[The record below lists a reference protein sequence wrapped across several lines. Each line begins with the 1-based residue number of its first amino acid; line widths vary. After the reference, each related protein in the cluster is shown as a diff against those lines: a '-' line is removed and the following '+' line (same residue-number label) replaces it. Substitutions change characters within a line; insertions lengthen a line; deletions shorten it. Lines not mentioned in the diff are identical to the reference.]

1 MDQLLSPANITKM
14 PKMVEIFKRDVKT
27 NIPLGD
33 MTAYLTKLPNFSS
46 SKIHSYILPGD
57 YKDDGISWY
66 MADEEQ
72 LPEIVDRLFAEYKL
86 DDQTTNRENNEN
98 NENEE
103 ESQNN

>member
-1 MDQLLSPANITKM
+1 MCI
-14 PKMVEIFKRDVKT
+14 RDSVKT

-33 MTAYLTKLPNFSS
+33 MTAYLTKIPNFSS

-86 DDQTTNRENNEN
+86 DDQTTNCLLYTSDAADEVRRV
-98 NENEE
+98 
-103 ESQNN
+103 

>member
-1 MDQLLSPANITKM
+1 MKYLFIDKNTWGYYDDELKLL
-14 PKMVEIFKRDVKT
+14 
-27 NIPLGD
+27 
-33 MTAYLTKLPNFSS
+33 
-46 SKIHSYILPGD
+46 GD

-86 DDQTTNRENNEN
+86 DDQTTNDNDIKED
-98 NENEE
+98 EE

>member
-1 MDQLLSPANITKM
+1 
-14 PKMVEIFKRDVKT
+14 
-27 NIPLGD
+27 
-33 MTAYLTKLPNFSS
+33 
-46 SKIHSYILPGD
+46 
-57 YKDDGISWY
+57 